1 MGFIIFVLGLIVG
14 LVQPFFVSQEGG
26 VISTFSIY
34 SIYFLLLA
42 PVVVSYF
49 LMGPN
54 IVVQAD
60 QQYYKI
66 NLGIQLIT
74 LLRSILVIVI
84 AMMGFSLEVV
94 LVADGILTIVSYV
107 YSRNKALKLYPYLK
121 DNKEARDLSA
131 LENTKHVFV
140 HKISGVVLSNT
151 DPVLLTYFISPLK
164 TNVYNA

>member
-84 AMMGFSLEVV
+84 AMMVG
-94 LVADGILTIVSYV
+94 
-107 YSRNKALKLYPYLK
+107 P
-121 DNKEARDLSA
+121 
-131 LENTKHVFV
+131 H
-140 HKISGVVLSNT
+140 
-151 DPVLLTYFISPLK
+151 
-164 TNVYNA
+164 

>member
-1 MGFIIFVLGLIVG
+1 MG

-42 PVVVSYF
+42 PVVMSYF

-121 DNKEARDLSA
+121 DNKKEARDLSA
-131 LENTKHVFV
+131 L
-140 HKISGVVLSNT
+140 KIQSMSLYIRFQVLSLIKYRSFVIN
-151 DPVLLTYFISPLK
+151 LFYFSVNDQCI
-164 TNVYNA
+164 